1 MFDFEM
7 KNLDKKELF
16 RMMLED
22 CYDTADGLKFD
33 LDMYIDFCTN
43 EDGVNAKDY
52 HSQLV
57 YDISKI
63 RKLVETMIS
72 IMDEED
78 E

>member
-33 LDMYIDFCTN
+33 LDMYIDFCVN
-43 EDGVNAKDY
+43 EDY
-52 HSQLV
+52 HKQLV

-72 IMDEED
+72 IMDDEED

>member
-1 MFDFEM
+1 M
-7 KNLDKKELF
+7 KNLVNRGIFKT
-16 RMMLED
+16 MLED

-33 LDMYIDFCTN
+33 LDMYIDFCVN

>member
-1 MFDFEM
+1 M
-7 KNLDKKELF
+7 KNLVKRGIFKT
-16 RMMLED
+16 MLED

-33 LDMYIDFCTN
+33 LDMYIDFCVN

-72 IMDEED
+72 IMDEEED